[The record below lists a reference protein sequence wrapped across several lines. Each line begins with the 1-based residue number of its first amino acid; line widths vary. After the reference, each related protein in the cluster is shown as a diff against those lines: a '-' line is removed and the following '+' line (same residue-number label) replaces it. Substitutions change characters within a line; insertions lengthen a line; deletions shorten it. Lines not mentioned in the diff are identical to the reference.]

1 MRGAC
6 GLGGRGK
13 RGEERYGE
21 EKGPTFICHT
31 LLVISYEPGPEPV
44 SAASPPVRSFHFWA
58 SKYQTA
64 REKRPAATR

>member
-44 SAASPPVRSFHFWA
+44 SAASPPVRSFHF
-58 SKYQTA
+58 
-64 REKRPAATR
+64 